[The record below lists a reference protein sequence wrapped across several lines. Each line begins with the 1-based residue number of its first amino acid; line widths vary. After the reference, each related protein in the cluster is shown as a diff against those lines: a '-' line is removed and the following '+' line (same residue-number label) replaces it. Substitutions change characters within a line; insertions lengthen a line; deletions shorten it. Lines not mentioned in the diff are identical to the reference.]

1 MDFSTIEF
9 LRNMTNT
16 DILFSD
22 SIYFMDML
30 WESFKNDKS
39 QQVYRAD
46 FAMQLFVCLITKFE
60 KTVLMVANSK
70 TKLPLANK
78 RAVNLDD
85 VPEQT
90 IPMLNNTI
98 TPQDMLSNGTN
109 TSGNDASSEASDHVS
124 LKRYFIFFKQDP
136 KLNCKLMLWYCK

>member
-1 MDFSTIEF
+1 
-9 LRNMTNT
+9 
-16 DILFSD
+16 
-22 SIYFMDML
+22 
-30 WESFKNDKS
+30 
-39 QQVYRAD
+39 
-46 FAMQLFVCLITKFE
+46 
-60 KTVLMVANSK
+60 MVANSK

-90 IPMLNNTI
+90 MPMLNNTI

-124 LKRYFIFFKQDP
+124 LKKIFDFFPIRVQIYRYI
-136 KLNCKLMLWYCK
+136 KL

>member
-1 MDFSTIEF
+1 
-9 LRNMTNT
+9 
-16 DILFSD
+16 
-22 SIYFMDML
+22 
-30 WESFKNDKS
+30 
-39 QQVYRAD
+39 
-46 FAMQLFVCLITKFE
+46 
-60 KTVLMVANSK
+60 MVVNSK

-124 LKRYFIFFKQDP
+124 LKKYSIFCQSGSKVTGT
-136 KLNCKLMLWYCK
+136 LNCILMLR

>member
-46 FAMQLFVCLITKFE
+46 FALQLFVCLITKFE

-124 LKRYFIFFKQDP
+124 
-136 KLNCKLMLWYCK
+136 

>member
-39 QQVYRAD
+39 QQVYGAD
-46 FAMQLFVCLITKFE
+46 FALQLFVCLITKFE

-124 LKRYFIFFKQDP
+124 LKKIFDFFPIRAQIYRYI
-136 KLNCKLMLWYCK
+136 KL